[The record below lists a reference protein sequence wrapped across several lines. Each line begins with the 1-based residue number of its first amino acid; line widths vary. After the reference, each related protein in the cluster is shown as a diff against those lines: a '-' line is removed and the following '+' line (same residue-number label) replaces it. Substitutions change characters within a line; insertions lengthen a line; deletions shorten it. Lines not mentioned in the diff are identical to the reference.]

1 MLGVTGGRGLRNVG
15 VVAPIQGI
23 EVSSAVNYSNQ
34 SVFSSQSVSKYHLID
49 PVLIDV
55 SYKGH
60 ITIQ

>member
-34 SVFSSQSVSKYHLID
+34 SVFKQSVS
-49 PVLIDV
+49 
-55 SYKGH
+55 
-60 ITIQ
+60 Q